1 MSFRVAPDSVDRLP
15 RPRRSLG
22 RIGRLLLFPVLNL
35 LAFGLIGLV
44 PSRVDAQSSSGND
57 DMEFRVGVTAGGI
70 GLVGLTFEFR
80 WGDRSIDANLATFS
94 FTDVSLAVTGKQYF
108 GGGDLRP
115 FLGIGLWGVTAFPED
130 PTQRTGKTLLLRIPF
145 GADWNLA
152 GDHSLGGSLALNEG
166 LWIQRADPL
175 DDTPISH
182 RPIPLPGFYY
192 RAKP

>member
-1 MSFRVAPDSVDRLP
+1 MSLCVTPDSVDHLP
-15 RPRRSLG
+15 RPRRPRW
-22 RIGRLLLFPVLNL
+22 RIRRLLLFPAALAL
-35 LAFGLIGLV
+35 LGLT
-44 PSRVDAQSSSGND
+44 PSPTRAQSSPGD
-57 DMEFRVGVTAGGI
+57 DGMEFRIGVTAGGI

-80 WGDRSIDANLATFS
+80 WGDRSLDANLATFG
-94 FTDVSLAVTGKQYF
+94 FKDVSLAVTGKQYF
-108 GGGDLRP
+108 GGGDLQP

-130 PTQRTGKTLLLRIPF
+130 PTQRTGKTLLLRIPV

-152 GDHSLGGSLALNEG
+152 GDHSLGASLALNEG

-175 DDTPISH
+175 DDTPIGH